1 MKNKLNFI
9 TFYTSDLFFLEY
21 NELLSKK
28 GLIRSKYKYGNN
40 NILLYYMNKYNPF
53 QKIYNNNL
61 FKYQKVYMF
70 PNASFYFRKDILY
83 RNYYEMKKL
92 FFIDFDYIP
101 ETYCYPK
108 EKYLIEKKF
117 NDYKLNISDLWI
129 LKPSNWYGGNGI
141 SFLITIKNIT
151 MKEFVLS
158 KYIQNLSLINGKKYD
173 LRLYVLISG
182 LKPLRIYLYKEGLV
196 RIASEIFS
204 INTNSIKNKFI
215 HLTNTDVNKLNK
227 NYIRPNNSYNQ
238 KANIWNIFM
247 YKKFLKE
254 NNIDWNT
261 IKEKIK
267 DIIIKSMI
275 SVYYNLTLEIEKNNL
290 NDQNYF
296 EILGFDILITND
308 FVPKLIEI
316 NFAPE
321 LAVHNDLDKPIKYNL
336 FIEALDLIGIVPFS
350 RNINESLNYRL
361 KLNSDIDE
369 KVNNALCELE
379 RPKGRYELI
388 FPIKEN
394 IDIYTKYFLNNSKEN
409 IKFWNNIKSPV

>member
-1 MKNKLNFI
+1 M
-9 TFYTSDLFFLEY
+9 
-21 NELLSKK
+21 
-28 GLIRSKYKYGNN
+28 
-40 NILLYYMNKYNPF
+40 
-53 QKIYNNNL
+53 
-61 FKYQKVYMF
+61 
-70 PNASFYFRKDILY
+70 
-83 RNYYEMKKL
+83 
-92 FFIDFDYIP
+92 
-101 ETYCYPK
+101 
-108 EKYLIEKKF
+108 
-117 NDYKLNISDLWI
+117 
-129 LKPSNWYGGNGI
+129 
-141 SFLITIKNIT
+141 
-151 MKEFVLS
+151 
-158 KYIQNLSLINGKKYD
+158 
-173 LRLYVLISG
+173 
-182 LKPLRIYLYKEGLV
+182 RIYLYKEGLV